1 MEYTNIITNKL
12 ILSSVEFKESLQ
24 GGFYSNETEVC
35 KIDFDFET
43 IEQKQKTIKN
53 IFSWLDCKPESKI
66 INKIIKDLN
75 KNEYSIFNQ
84 IKPGLKTALLKRYS
98 LKIEKTTNKQFILNF
113 N

>member
-12 ILSSVEFKESLQ
+12 IISSVEFKDSKQ
-24 GGFYSNETEVC
+24 GGFYSNETEVF
-35 KIDFDFET
+35 KIDFNCET
-43 IEQKQKTIKN
+43 MEQKEKIIKN
-53 IFSWLDCKPESKI
+53 IFSWLDCNPDSKLI
-66 INKIIKDLN
+66 TKIIKDLN